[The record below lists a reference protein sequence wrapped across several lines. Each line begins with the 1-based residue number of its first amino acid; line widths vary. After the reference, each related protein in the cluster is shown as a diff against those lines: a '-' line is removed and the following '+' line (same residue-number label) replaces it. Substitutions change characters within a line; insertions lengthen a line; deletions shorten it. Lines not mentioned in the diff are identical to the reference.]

1 MYSLILALK
10 LLITEGM
17 VMKLYRV
24 TLTIDERRTL
34 KKLVS
39 SGKTAARKIT
49 HARILLLTDE
59 SSEEGNNTDQSIVQS
74 LQVSVVTVERVRQRF
89 VEQGLESALNRQV
102 QKNRKSKKL
111 DGEAEAFLVATAC
124 SAAPEGRKSWTL
136 RLLADRLVECE
147 VVESI
152 SHETVRK
159 ALKKTN
165 LNLG

>member
-1 MYSLILALK
+1 
-10 LLITEGM
+10 
-17 VMKLYRV
+17 MKLYRV
-24 TLTIDERRTL
+24 TLTSDERRTL

-59 SSEEGNNTDQSIVQS
+59 NSEEGNNTDQSIVQS

-111 DGEAEAFLVATAC
+111 DGKAEAFLVATAC

-147 VVESI
+147 IVDSI
-152 SHETVRK
+152 SHETIRK

-165 LNLG
+165 LNPG